1 MHATIVS
8 AWRRTAIGAVCV
20 GIVASGC
27 ERYGDTGDRDWV
39 TVGDAD
45 DWARTWTLYSGVCGL
60 KRSGE
65 LQCWGIGLPVTT
77 ILDEYSAHA
86 DAIECS
92 WDYCCA
98 LADGALTCEMWK
110 DETPTEA
117 GLDLLSQRVVEGPFS
132 MFALNA
138 AGWCVL
144 THAGVATCGDDYVS
158 EQSTSTDA
166 SVPPLIHVA
175 TASGLA
181 CGVDEAGAVWCW
193 SPSYG
198 VFVDDDRGYRV
209 VAHNEPPG
217 VYRSVGVGGGFAC
230 ALDAAS
236 KPTCWTLLPPSY
248 GQNAPPVPDG
258 TVQAMSVGL
267 SHACYLDA
275 VGGVS
280 CRASPDAWFAPVEY
294 YYNGEIASRD
304 TEHLK
309 PPREMRF
316 TQVSAGDDTSCGVR
330 DDGHIVCWGYLWAD
344 R

>member
-1 MHATIVS
+1 
-8 AWRRTAIGAVCV
+8 
-20 GIVASGC
+20 VASGC

-45 DWARTWTLYSGVCGL
+45 DWVRTWTDGSGVCGL

-77 ILDEYSAHA
+77 FLDEYSAHA
-86 DAIECS
+86 NAVECS
-92 WDYCCA
+92 SYYCCA
-98 LADGALTCEMWK
+98 LTDGALACEFWREVPP
-110 DETPTEA
+110 DGRVPF
-117 GLDLLSQRVVEGPFS
+117 LPSQLVEVGPFA
-132 MFALNA
+132 ALA
-138 AGWCVL
+138 VHLGGWCAL
-144 THAGVATCGDDYVS
+144 THDGVATCGADFR
-158 EQSTSTDA
+158 EHATSIDA
-166 SVPPLIHVA
+166 AIPPLSQVA

-193 SPSYG
+193 SPSPSG
-198 VFVDDDRGYRV
+198 FFVDRDGV
-209 VAHNEPPG
+209 VAHNEPSG
-217 VYRSVGVGGGFAC
+217 VFRSVEVGGGFAC
-230 ALDAAS
+230 ALDVEG

-248 GQNAPPVPDG
+248 GQNVPPVPDG
-258 TVQAMSVGL
+258 TVQAMSVGV

-280 CRASPDAWFAPVEY
+280 CRASPDSYFGPGIIY
-294 YYNGEIASRD
+294 DNGERGPRD